1 MSYWKSPE
9 DYVLSSSENNL
20 LTTTG
25 NFCGPRSLKLTK
37 IFLVV
42 SRKRILTAT
51 GVSDKLLP
59 GVAAMLAGSDIAQH
73 NEQLA
78 TAVEYP
84 WMKKTLSTESSKN
97 SILWLLELS
106 SYFKPYDCRVERRS
120 QTSETGWMRQKEG
133 WWEKQV
139 EEEATAGRTD
149 ECQDSS
155 PRGQAEP
162 VIRRQP
168 QSWLRKKHLLL
179 RPHNFIAHSWQYAS
193 SVPQHQAVHYGYG
206 I

>member
-1 MSYWKSPE
+1 MRLKRCVSTCAIRIPLNSDIIARGNTKSCPKLFKHMENIRHVSYMSYWKSPE

-84 WMKKTLSTESSKN
+84 
-97 SILWLLELS
+97 
-106 SYFKPYDCRVERRS
+106 
-120 QTSETGWMRQKEG
+120 
-133 WWEKQV
+133 
-139 EEEATAGRTD
+139 
-149 ECQDSS
+149 
-155 PRGQAEP
+155 
-162 VIRRQP
+162 
-168 QSWLRKKHLLL
+168 
-179 RPHNFIAHSWQYAS
+179 
-193 SVPQHQAVHYGYG
+193 
-206 I
+206 